1 MRNTTL
7 KPLLK
12 RWYSMLCE
20 SGCNSKAKVRKE
32 IEKVL
37 QKLDALAEPHP
48 NKNYKVY
55 FKNKELRDFKTLE
68 DCLKCIEMILDID
81 SNRFKFEDFKIYVEV
96 DEETIKDVLNISSI
110 GEWGL
115 IANVIY
121 EKEFKET
128 HILIARKNN
137 KT

>member
-7 KPLLK
+7 KPLLN

-20 SGCNSKAKVRKE
+20 SGCNSKTKVRKE

-37 QKLDALAEPHP
+37 KKIDVMAEPHP

-68 DCLKCIEMILDID
+68 DCLNCIEIILNID

-96 DEETIKDVLNISSI
+96 GEDIIEDVLGITSI
-110 GEWGL
+110 PEIEL
-115 IANVIY
+115 IAGVIY
-121 EKEFKET
+121 EKEFKTT
-128 HILIARKNN
+128 HLLIARKNN